1 MDMSILLIAGFSVLF
16 LILGAGAGFL
26 IRKKAVEKNIDA
38 ARSAA
43 DGITAMA
50 KKEADN
56 IVKDASIQA
65 KDKLYQSKVDIEK
78 EAAERKK
85 EFQLLEKRLLLKEES
100 LDKKFEAFEKRDGEI
115 LRREKGISLKEKTL
129 EDAEKNLSLLAEER
143 KRKLEDIAG
152 ISAEDAK
159 KILLDMMEGD
169 AKGEAARVLKKVED
183 ETRLEAERKAKEI
196 IALAIQRYAGDYVSE
211 RTVSVVSLPNDEMK
225 GRIIGREGRNIRAI
239 EAITGIDVIID
250 DTPEAVILSGHN
262 PVRREIA
269 KIALERLIT
278 DGRIHPARI
287 EEIVRKVEE
296 EVEKSIQ
303 EAGERAV
310 FDTGLHGIHPEIQKL
325 LGRLKFRTSYAQNV
339 YAHSLEVAFICGIMA
354 DELKLPVKIAKRA
367 GLLHDIGKAVDHE
380 VEGSHAVIGGDLAKK
395 YGENQKIVAAIAQHH
410 DDHPESLFGVLVQA
424 ADTLSAAR
432 PGARRE
438 MYETYV
444 KRLEDLERIARDFKG
459 VDKAYALQ
467 AGREVRVIVEGS
479 AVDDSGAVM
488 LSRDIAKRIEKEL
501 SYPGQVK
508 ITVIRETRAIGYEVR
523 GSCGKV
529 FFRFSQSSSCNLAP
543 NP

>member
-1 MDMSILLIAGFSVLF
+1 MSILLIAGFSVLF

-129 EDAEKNLSLLAEER
+129 EEAEKNLSLLAEER

-395 YGENQKIVAAIAQHH
+395 HGENQKIVAAIAQHH
-410 DDHPESLFGVLVQA
+410 DDHPESIFGILVQA

-508 ITVIRETRAIGYEVR
+508 ITVIRETRAIGYA
-523 GSCGKV
+523 K
-529 FFRFSQSSSCNLAP
+529 
-543 NP
+543 